1 MGMGL
6 VLALSTCEDARVSA
20 RMAQRRKTNVSE
32 RCFNQGSR
40 TIYQFFFFF
49 LFFFFQ
55 LLLETLITT
64 YLPRSFLIYSFHF
77 HINFMTVPRGR

>member
-1 MGMGL
+1 MGIGL

-32 RCFNQGSR
+32 RCFNQGSM
-40 TIYQFFFFF
+40 TIYQFFS
-49 LFFFFQ
+49 FFFFQ

-64 YLPRSFLIYSFHF
+64 YSPRSFLIYSFHF